1 MTALE
6 QLAALRT
13 IMGELAEIDSE
24 GTLARQRFRLDPTSQ
39 LPPISPQADQFW
51 RQFGQ
56 GQASAE
62 KLQSPAISVQT

>member
-1 MTALE
+1 
-6 QLAALRT
+6 
-13 IMGELAEIDSE
+13 MGEPAEIDSE

-51 RQFGQ
+51 QQIGQ

-62 KLQSPAISVQT
+62 KFKSHAISVQT